1 MYYCAGAHN
10 ITIIY
15 IHNLH
20 WKILLEK
27 GEYTILKY
35 SLFLSKIVKFLI
47 RNKTLDILGVTTS
60 ILTLSS
66 IPKGITILLVTNT
79 REYFIILHIEK
90 GKIFTS

>member
-1 MYYCAGAHN
+1 M
-10 ITIIY
+10 
-15 IHNLH
+15 H

-35 SLFLSKIVKFLI
+35 RLFLSKIVKFLI

-79 REYFIILHIEK
+79 REYFIILHVKK
-90 GKIFTS
+90 GKIFNF